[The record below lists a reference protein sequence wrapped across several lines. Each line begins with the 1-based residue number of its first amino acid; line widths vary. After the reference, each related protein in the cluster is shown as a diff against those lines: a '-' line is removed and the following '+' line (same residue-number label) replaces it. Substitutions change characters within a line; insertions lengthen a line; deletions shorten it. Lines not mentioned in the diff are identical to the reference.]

1 MSSSRKRGSDSRFR
15 GNDKWIARRA
25 RRIRL
30 LIVDVDGVLTDGRMI
45 VDSNGTETK
54 SFDVKDGLGLVL
66 AGKAGLK
73 TAIITAERSPVVS
86 SRARRLKIGWVA
98 QGAKDKSEALDR
110 CLKFFGVTEVEAAYI
125 GDDLLDGPV
134 LARVGLSAAVADARP
149 EIKAVVHYVTRACG
163 GHGAVREFTEL
174 ILRAQGKWAPIV
186 KRYLKRA

>member
-1 MSSSRKRGSDSRFR
+1 MSSSRKRGSDSRFH
-15 GNDKWIARRA
+15 GNDKLIARRA
-25 RRIRL
+25 GRIRL
-30 LIVDVDGVLTDGRMI
+30 LIIDIDGVMTDGRMI

-54 SFDVKDGLGLVL
+54 LFDVKDGLGLVF
-66 AGKAGLK
+66 ARQAGLK
-73 TAIITAERSPVVS
+73 TAIITAERSSVVS

-110 CLKFFGVTEVEAAYI
+110 CLKFFRMTEAEAAYI

-149 EIKAVVHYVTRACG
+149 EIRNCVHVVTRACG
-163 GHGAVREFTEL
+163 GHGAVREFAEL

-186 KRYLKRA
+186 KRYLRPS